1 MDNLLMVQSGHSK
14 QVVQGWGLSCLL
26 HACLALAA
34 FVLMPKM
41 TVLVQQEPFKWD
53 VALVEAPHE
62 VVRSEE
68 PAPAPQAQ
76 PPTPIK
82 PRREPVRAAEPPP
95 QPVMRQVETRVE
107 PQPVQRMAPSVER
120 VVQPVQREP
129 RPVVEAVRP
138 KEQIQPP
145 QDVVQVQ
152 SKPIEQQERQKNEP
166 VVQAAAPA
174 EVKREVAPAVEQ
186 KVVESMPT
194 AAPTYQ
200 AQPVVSAPPAVETK
214 SEPVV
219 TAPAPVVRQAP
230 VAAAVEPASADP
242 TPPPPMDTAS
252 AAGEPPV
259 AFPVPVAE
267 EPTPTAPAPVATAAL
282 EPVATSPAAVAE
294 TQPDPATLQEH
305 QVVARAVTPR
315 PATKADYGWL
325 AESLH
330 RRIIE
335 LRHYP
340 STARLNGWEGKVVLK
355 VSIKKDGNLKDVEV
369 VKSSG
374 HESLDQAAMEAVRRA
389 CPLHM
394 KHELT
399 APMVVLHLPVSYS
412 LNR

>member
-1 MDNLLMVQSGHSK
+1 MDHMLMAQSGQSK
-14 QVVQGWGLSCLL
+14 QALQGWGVSCLL
-26 HACLALAA
+26 HACLALAS

-41 TVLVQQEPFKWD
+41 AVLVQQEPFKWD
-53 VALVEAPHE
+53 VALVEAPRE

-76 PPTPIK
+76 PPKPVT
-82 PRREPVRAAEPPP
+82 PRREPVRAVEPPP
-95 QPVMRQVETRVE
+95 QPVQRQVETRVD
-107 PQPVQRMAPSVER
+107 PQPVQRAMQPVER

-129 RPVVEAVRP
+129 QPVVEAVRP

-145 QDVVQVQ
+145 QEVVQVQ
-152 SKPIEQQERQKNEP
+152 PKSIEQQELQKTEP
-166 VVQAAAPA
+166 VVQAPTPA
-174 EVKREVAPAVEQ
+174 EVRREAAPAVEQ
-186 KVVESMPT
+186 KVVESMPV
-194 AAPTYQ
+194 AAQAYQ
-200 AQPVVSAPPAVETK
+200 AQPVASAPPAMETK
-214 SEPVV
+214 PEPVV
-219 TAPAPVVRQAP
+219 TAAAPVVRQAP
-230 VAAAVEPASADP
+230 AAPAVEPAPAGP
-242 TPPPPMDTAS
+242 TPASPVETVPAISEPS
-252 AAGEPPV
+252 AAS
-259 AFPVPVAE
+259 PVPSATDST
-267 EPTPTAPAPVATAAL
+267 PTPPAPVAAA
-282 EPVATSPAAVAE
+282 EPEPAVAQPAVAAE
-294 TQPDPATLQEH
+294 TQQDPATLQEH

-340 STARLNGWEGKVVLK
+340 STARLNGWEGKVMLK
-355 VSIKKDGNLKDVEV
+355 VSIKKDGQLKDVEV